1 MLYNLTSNP
10 EPGTDQINFC
20 HRPNNLLEPSFDLD
34 RNSYLVLCAK
44 LGCTVYGCTVYAAS
58 WRHMN
63 MSKLYFSKVICHL
76 WSILSWR
83 KNLIL
88 NFVIFK
94 FSEKFGKKLND
105 SSSNFKMTFWI
116 KIRNSASSYNRF
128 VSSWKGMKSHFSH
141 RHHLQALNATRIGQ
155 KFKNLIKILKNIHT
169 LREMNLFW
177 ILAISS
183 SVEG

>member
-1 MLYNLTSNP
+1 
-10 EPGTDQINFC
+10 
-20 HRPNNLLEPSFDLD
+20 
-34 RNSYLVLCAK
+34 
-44 LGCTVYGCTVYAAS
+44 
-58 WRHMN
+58 

-94 FSEKFGKKLND
+94 FSEKFGKNFND

-141 RHHLQALNATRIGQ
+141 RHHLQALNATRVGQ
-155 KFKNLIKILKNIHT
+155 KFKNLIKIFKEYSYFERNEPFLDPSYFVVCRRVRFSLMFLKAVLIT
-169 LREMNLFW
+169 W
-177 ILAISS
+177 
-183 SVEG
+183 